1 MTLGR
6 GLKRWRC
13 RKEGPKKAE
22 QMRGRG
28 GGGGGRRGW
37 EGDQAGWGR
46 GGFHLIWASG
56 MMSSIIT

>member
-13 RKEGPKKAE
+13 RKEGPIKAK
-22 QMRGRG
+22 QMRRGRR
-28 GGGGGRRGW
+28 GGRRHSW
-37 EGDQAGWGR
+37 DGDQAGWGQ
-46 GGFHLIWASG
+46 GGSHLIWASG